1 VIVYFVCLVERT
13 LQVRGWTELSE
24 NILHGK
30 KHIPDGHDMIK
41 HDDTSNEDSNPNE
54 KHKEKK
60 RTCWIKE
67 HITVEHDKI
76 KHMTHRMRERD
87 TTAQNEI
94 KSRAHSR
101 KGHATGGHDNIKH
114 MTNRM
119 VESIPNRQEKINI
132 GHTG

>member
-1 VIVYFVCLVERT
+1 
-13 LQVRGWTELSE
+13 
-24 NILHGK
+24 
-30 KHIPDGHDMIK
+30 MIK
-41 HDDTSNEDSNPNE
+41 HDA
-54 KHKEKK
+54 
-60 RTCWIKE
+60 TCWIKE

-94 KSRAHSR
+94 KSRAHIM
-101 KGHATGGHDNIKH
+101 KGHATCGHDNIMH